1 MPPIKSKAH
10 INVDLGEAYG
20 NLKCGPDEELF
31 PFIDQANIACGFQY
45 SFLARII
52 HSHALLTTSAYLAL
66 GNPS

>member
-31 PFIDQANIACGFQY
+31 LFIDQANIACGFQY
-45 SFLARII
+45 G
-52 HSHALLTTSAYLAL
+52 LLLSLYPITHC
-66 GNPS
+66 